1 MNCSFK
7 RDKYHLKDSVFLRCR
22 EQNVILFYYYFLCL
36 ESNSRKIKDD
46 AIKKKWPWMFYKC
59 PICLGKKKCCGG
71 LGIFTSLLFFFSQNL
86 WKHPPVSTC
95 ILLPRQ
101 LKHTKVF
108 LSQSTL
114 IAHGSRWLQTL
125 RYPVKPLWILL
136 FIQWSFR
143 YPCCPSLC
151 QCCWHALIIT
161 AFSLNPLCNVLLLSN
176 TNHMLPC

>member
-1 MNCSFK
+1 MSHMSRGKKNAVVAW
-7 RDKYHLKDSVFLRCR
+7 VFLHC
-22 EQNVILFYYYFLCL
+22 
-36 ESNSRKIKDD
+36 
-46 AIKKKWPWMFYKC
+46 
-59 PICLGKKKCCGG
+59 
-71 LGIFTSLLFFFSQNL
+71 

-136 FIQWSFR
+136 FIQWSFH
-143 YPCCPSLC
+143 YPCCPSLG

-161 AFSLNPLCNVLLLSN
+161 AFSLNPLYTVLLFSN
-176 TNHMLPC
+176 TLPHAYMLALCAMGLELFRCWKWNKP

>member
-1 MNCSFK
+1 MNVLQVPHMS
-7 RDKYHLKDSVFLRCR
+7 R
-22 EQNVILFYYYFLCL
+22 EKKVLWWLGYFY
-36 ESNSRKIKDD
+36 I
-46 AIKKKWPWMFYKC
+46 P
-59 PICLGKKKCCGG
+59 
-71 LGIFTSLLFFFSQNL
+71 TFFFSQNL